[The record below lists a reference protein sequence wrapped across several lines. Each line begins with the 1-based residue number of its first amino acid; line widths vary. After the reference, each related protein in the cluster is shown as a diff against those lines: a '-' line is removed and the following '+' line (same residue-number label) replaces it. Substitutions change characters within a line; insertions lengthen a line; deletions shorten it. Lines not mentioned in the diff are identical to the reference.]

1 MSGHR
6 SSRRREY
13 GRRQKDV
20 RARRVETPAIDL
32 DGPSLWAR
40 GRAWGDA
47 ADAGD
52 RSMAPRQLDDQRS
65 TADHGT
71 RSQGR

>member
-20 RARRVETPAIDL
+20 RARRTEMPPIAL
-32 DGPSLWAR
+32 EAPMSWAR
-40 GRAWGDA
+40 GRAWDTTGERPANSQQPRVGERPSQD
-47 ADAGD
+47 D
-52 RSMAPRQLDDQRS
+52 RSV
-65 TADHGT
+65 G
-71 RSQGR
+71 GRGR

>member
-20 RARRVETPAIDL
+20 RARRGEAPPIDL
-32 DGPSLWAR
+32 DAPTLWAR
-40 GRAWGDA
+40 GRGWDTTGERPALAQQPRFGERPS
-47 ADAGD
+47 ADG
-52 RSMAPRQLDDQRS
+52 R
-65 TADHGT
+65 TDHGQD
-71 RSQGR
+71 R

>member
-13 GRRQKDV
+13 GRRQKEV
-20 RARRVETPAIDL
+20 RGRRPATPAIDL

-40 GRAWGDA
+40 GRAWGDG
-47 ADAGD
+47 DA
-52 RSMAPRQLDDQRS
+52 RSSMASHRLDESRSASDQS
-65 TADHGT
+65 AG
-71 RSQGR
+71 SQGR

>member
-20 RARRVETPAIDL
+20 RARRTEMPPIDL
-32 DGPSLWAR
+32 EAPASWAR
-40 GRAWGDA
+40 GRAWDTTGESPA
-47 ADAGD
+47 VGQQQ
-52 RSMAPRQLDDQRS
+52 RFGERPSQDDS
-65 TADHGT
+65 SVG
-71 RSQGR
+71 SQGR

>member
-20 RARRVETPAIDL
+20 RARRNETPQIDL
-32 DGPSLWAR
+32 DAPTLWAR
-40 GRAWGDA
+40 GRAWDTTGERPA
-47 ADAGD
+47 LTQQS
-52 RSMAPRQLDDQRS
+52 RYTERPS
-65 TADHGT
+65 TADRSLG
-71 RSQGR
+71 SQGR